1 MEAIVF
7 SETSS
12 HLYTLFYTLLFVQAV
27 IAAGC
32 YVLTVLP
39 GAPRQSNCSYK
50 LGQNCVGNNVQ
61 RSRETALA
69 PLRERVW
76 VLQFWGRK
84 DGSVP
89 AIALLGAACLQVL
102 AIFRTLLFLE
112 LQIGSEGQ
120 QNRFPDKA
128 RKEMITSSF
137 YRWLL
142 KYMHTHLKAPL
153 PRKAVEKGTVVG

>member
-1 MEAIVF
+1 MF

-12 HLYTLFYTLLFVQAV
+12 HLYTLFVQAV

-39 GAPRQSNCSYK
+39 GAPKRSYCSYK

-102 AIFRTLLFLE
+102 AVFRTLLFLE

-120 QNRFPDKA
+120 WNRFPDKA

-142 KYMHTHLKAPL
+142 KYVHTHLKASL
-153 PRKAVEKGTVVG
+153 PGKAV

>member
-142 KYMHTHLKAPL
+142 KYVHTHLKAPL